1 MTWIDGLI
9 DGLMDF
15 VSVLRCLIHAHD
27 VCERPRPSL
36 PLTRGVQGVKTTLVL
51 ESEAKCV
58 HLSVSIQGFVCT

>member
-36 PLTRGVQGVKTTLVL
+36 PLTRGKRRNEDYLGVG
-51 ESEAKCV
+51 E
-58 HLSVSIQGFVCT
+58 